1 MCLYPSSSAQR
12 TALTVVG
19 PLGTCHTPRPSSGI
33 SLPSAS
39 ARVRASIVLEVVAMD
54 VSLITASQHEVVY
67 FGEIQYAAAARG
79 RGCCRRGRP
88 PDPYD
93 SSCCERGT
101 CQSGDVSVC
110 VGVALNAPA
119 AFRRLG
125 DEHPGPLGQRWISSR
140 RGDDLGQFLHHAELF
155 VSIENVDGSEHLDSH
170 VVAVSGCV
178 RD

>member
-79 RGCCRRGRP
+79 RGCCRRGRQRQGGACNP
-88 PDPYD
+88 ELVT
-93 SSCCERGT
+93 SGG
-101 CQSGDVSVC
+101 QS
-110 VGVALNAPA
+110 A
-119 AFRRLG
+119 ASAAR
-125 DEHPGPLGQRWISSR
+125 
-140 RGDDLGQFLHHAELF
+140 
-155 VSIENVDGSEHLDSH
+155 
-170 VVAVSGCV
+170 
-178 RD
+178 